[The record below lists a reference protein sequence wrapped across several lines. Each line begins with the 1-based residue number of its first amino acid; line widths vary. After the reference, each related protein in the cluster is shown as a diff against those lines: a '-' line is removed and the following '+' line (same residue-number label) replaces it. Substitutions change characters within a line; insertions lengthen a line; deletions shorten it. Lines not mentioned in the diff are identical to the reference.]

1 MLCGVG
7 WDAPWV
13 LLALPAA
20 APVSGAAFW
29 VAVATVVLVAVAA
42 ETAYRAARRAAKR
55 RAATLARAAA
65 GLLHD
70 LKGPLTVV
78 LANAELLAEAP
89 ADPAQRQA
97 SLRDV
102 REAVRQM
109 QETLRDLFDFVAGN
123 AQWAPNLVDACGVI
137 EDEARRVAS
146 ATGGEMAR
154 VVCEVKPGIAIHTD
168 ERWLRRAIRNLVAN
182 ALQADATT
190 IWLLGDCDGRSVR
203 LTVSDDGKG
212 MPQDVCARAF
222 EPFYTHGKAH
232 GTGLG
237 MTVVRDVA
245 RRSGG
250 AVSCRSVQGRGT
262 EVTLTLPC
270 PGGVGCSALD

>member
-1 MLCGVG
+1 MG
-7 WDAPWV
+7 
-13 LLALPAA
+13 
-20 APVSGAAFW
+20 
-29 VAVATVVLVAVAA
+29 TVVLVGVTAG
-42 ETAYRAARRAAKR
+42 TAYRIARRAAKR

-89 ADPAQRQA
+89 ADATQRQA

-102 REAVRQM
+102 
-109 QETLRDLFDFVAGN
+109 
-123 AQWAPNLVDACGVI
+123 
-137 EDEARRVAS
+137 
-146 ATGGEMAR
+146 
-154 VVCEVKPGIAIHTD
+154 
-168 ERWLRRAIRNLVAN
+168 
-182 ALQADATT
+182 
-190 IWLLGDCDGRSVR
+190 
-203 LTVSDDGKG
+203 
-212 MPQDVCARAF
+212 
-222 EPFYTHGKAH
+222 HGKAH

-250 AVSCRSVQGRGT
+250 TVSCRSAPGQGT

-270 PGGVGCSALD
+270 PGVGTCGVPN